1 MFSTRCM
8 TISEVPCSIFDAK
21 PSYYEIVTWHC
32 CKLYVYK
39 QSYNATI
46 IISFSFCSALMVH
59 CMFFLSSGT
68 YIRTKCEGGL
78 QTEV

>member
-21 PSYYEIVTWHC
+21 PSYYEIVTCHC

-39 QSYNATI
+39 QSLTLQENSLLSVTTHLQYNDHYFI
-46 IISFSFCSALMVH
+46 
-59 CMFFLSSGT
+59 FFLLCSDGALYVLS
-68 YIRTKCEGGL
+68 
-78 QTEV
+78 